1 MNNTIRILAL
11 SCFAWCATI
20 APAHAASISI
30 ASSSSSS
37 FDIYW
42 SLLVGGTELAAV
54 GNFDVNVTDSYVDFA
69 VTLTNNTVASAN
81 EAVHAIGFNADP
93 NGTKLSMLDSGDYF
107 TSLGLDKTFA
117 GYKTIDICAW
127 ASQNC
132 AGGGQG
138 ANLPGGGAP
147 VGSDSF
153 AFRLFGD
160 FTDGITLSNFV
171 IKFQGDLGSYEFG
184 GSTDRPT
191 STPEPAS
198 ALLLLTG
205 AAATFFGTRR
215 RRER

>member
-1 MNNTIRILAL
+1 MSNTVRVLGL
-11 SCFAWCATI
+11 SCLAWCATTVS
-20 APAHAASISI
+20 AHAASISI
-30 ASSSSSS
+30 APTSSTS

-42 SLLVGGTELAAV
+42 SLLVGGSELAAV
-54 GNFDVNVTDSYVDFA
+54 GNFDIDVTDNYVDFA
-69 VTLTNNTVASAN
+69 VTLTNNTVTSAN
-81 EAVHAIGFNADP
+81 ESVHAIGLNADP
-93 NGTKLSMLDSGDYF
+93 DGTKLSMLDSGDYF
-107 TSLGLDKTFA
+107 TSLGLDQKFA

-160 FTDGITLSNFV
+160 FSGGITLSNFV
-171 IKFQGDLGSYEFG
+171 IKFQGDLGSYEFA
-184 GSTDRPT
+184 GSTTPPT

-198 ALLLLTG
+198 AILLLTG
-205 AAATFFGTRR
+205 AAATLFGTQRR
-215 RRER
+215 RHR